1 VGRFKRGDGDGGES
15 VRSPSDRH
23 MRPTAWPLDMLPVMM
38 LLGMSVR
45 PAIWLHCR
53 HALAG
58 PRLSVASGCFDIEQM
73 LRKSAQMSLQVA
85 GRENK

>member
-1 VGRFKRGDGDGGES
+1 VGRIKRGDGDGGES

-23 MRPTAWPLDMLPVMM
+23 IRPTAWPVDMLPVMM
-38 LLGMSVR
+38 LLGVSVR

-73 LRKSAQMSLQVA
+73 LRKSADVLASR
-85 GRENK
+85 RERE